1 MWYNQATLHA
11 HHGNDED
18 TGLDAQLT
26 RALKRIE
33 SLITRPAESLDDP
46 AERQAEFQRRLE
58 RTRRLMNALGNP
70 QDALDI
76 IHIGGTSGKG
86 SVAILCESILR
97 EMGWRVGTHTS
108 PYLQTPLEKV
118 RVDSR
123 LIGVPKTITLA
134 GQVMA
139 GVEAIQ
145 AADGHLGKPH
155 YAEAWLGLALR
166 HFADEAC
173 QTGVIEVGM
182 GGRFDA
188 SNIVT
193 PRVSA
198 ITTVHYDHTRVLGE
212 TLAEIAYHKAGI
224 IKPGVPAVVGQVPEV
239 AWEVIE
245 AEARQRG
252 ARLVRQG
259 RDVHYTPLE
268 LSRTGGR
275 FTYDGI
281 DLHLE
286 DLTVGLLGGHQFAN
300 ATVALAA
307 LELYADAQGITL
319 DEGAVRAGLARA
331 RFAGRLEVMQT
342 APTAVLDG
350 AHNEEKITAL
360 LKAVPQV
367 FEYERL
373 ILVLGMLEAK
383 AVEPIMEALV
393 AIADV
398 VVTTY
403 PRVKGKPA
411 IHAEELARMA
421 RASGV
426 SDAIAEPEPVDALA
440 YALSLAEEGDLVLV
454 TGSLYLIGMVRSHWH
469 HVDEIIAQH
478 TMFPN
483 GYPS

>member
-1 MWYNQATLHA
+1 
-11 HHGNDED
+11 
-18 TGLDAQLT
+18 LDASLS

-46 AERQAEFQRRLE
+46 VERQAEFQRRLE
-58 RTRRLMNALGNP
+58 RTRRLMNTLGDP
-70 QDALDI
+70 QDAMDI

-86 SVAILCESILR
+86 SVAILCESVLR
-97 EMGWRVGTHTS
+97 AMGWRVGTHTS

-118 RVDSR
+118 RVDGR
-123 LIGVPKTITLA
+123 LVSASKAIVLA
-134 GQVMA
+134 DQVMA
-139 GVEAIQ
+139 GVDAIQ
-145 AADGHLGKPH
+145 ETDGHLGKPH

-173 QTGVIEVGM
+173 RTGVIEVGM

-188 SNIVT
+188 SNVVM
-193 PRVSA
+193 PQVSV
-198 ITTVHYDHTRVLGE
+198 ITTIHYDHTRVLGA
-212 TLAEIAYHKAGI
+212 TLREIAFHKAGI
-224 IKPGVPAVVGQVPEV
+224 IKPGVPAVVGEVPEV

-252 ARLVRQG
+252 ARLVRLG
-259 RDVHYTPLE
+259 RDVRYTPLE

-275 FTYDGI
+275 FTYEGI
-281 DLHLE
+281 NLHLE

-300 ATVALAA
+300 ATAALAA
-307 LELYADAQGITL
+307 LELYAEARGVTL
-319 DEGAVRAGLARA
+319 DEGAVREGLASA

-342 APTAVLDG
+342 DPLAVLDG

-360 LKAVPQV
+360 LKAVPRV
-367 FEYERL
+367 FDYERL

-383 AVEPIMEALV
+383 AVEPMMGALV
-393 AIADV
+393 EIADA

-411 IHAEELARMA
+411 IHAEELAGLA
-421 RASGV
+421 RASGMP
-426 SDAIAEPEPVDALA
+426 DAIAEPEPAAALDQ
-440 YALSLAEEGDLVLV
+440 ALSMAEDGDLVLA

-469 HVDEIIAQH
+469 SVDQIIAQR

-483 GYPS
+483 GYPT

>member
-1 MWYNQATLHA
+1 LDVTLS
-11 HHGNDED
+11 
-18 TGLDAQLT
+18 

-46 AERQAEFQRRLE
+46 VERQAEFQRRLE
-58 RTRRLMNALGNP
+58 RTRHLMGALGDP
-70 QDALDI
+70 QDAMDI

-86 SVAILCESILR
+86 SVAILCESVLR

-118 RVDSR
+118 RVDGW
-123 LIGVPKTITLA
+123 LIGPSKTIALA
-134 GQVMA
+134 DQVMA
-139 GVEAIQ
+139 AVDAIQ
-145 AADGHLGKPH
+145 TADSHLGKPH

-173 QTGVIEVGM
+173 RTGVVEVGM

-188 SNIVT
+188 SNVVM
-193 PRVSA
+193 PRVSV
-198 ITTVHYDHTRVLGE
+198 ITTVHYDHTRVLGK
-212 TLAEIAYHKAGI
+212 TLREIAFHKAGI
-224 IKPGVPAVVGQVPEV
+224 IKPGVPAVVGEVPEV

-252 ARLVRQG
+252 ARLVRLG
-259 RDVHYTPLE
+259 RDVRYTPLE

-275 FTYDGI
+275 FTYEGL

-300 ATVALAA
+300 ATAALAA
-307 LELYADAQGITL
+307 LELYAGAQGMTL

-342 APTAVLDG
+342 DPLAVLDG

-360 LKAVPQV
+360 LEAVPQV
-367 FEYERL
+367 FDYERL

-383 AVEPIMEALV
+383 AVEPMMEALV
-393 AIADV
+393 EIADA

-411 IHAEELARMA
+411 IHADELARIA
-421 RASGV
+421 RASGMP
-426 SDAIAEPEPVDALA
+426 DAIAEPEPVAALDR
-440 YALSLAEEGDLVLV
+440 ALSMAGGGDLVLV

-469 HVDEIIAQH
+469 GVDEIIAQH

-483 GYPS
+483 GYPT